1 MPRTASFC
9 MKEIRDLH
17 PDFCDQ
23 STNYKGFLDAC
34 MADRPYTVLEGASGN
49 CAQPPE
55 GGRRRRKSNARKSR
69 KSRSSKRSRKHR
81 R

>member
-1 MPRTASFC
+1 MPLTCAQ
-9 MKEIRDLH
+9 ELH
-17 PDFCDQ
+17 ETRPDFCIG
-23 STNYKGFLDAC
+23 STNYKNALDAC
-34 MADRPYTVLEGASGN
+34 LKKQPYFVDNKEGASGY
-49 CAQPPE
+49 CGGG

>member
-1 MPRTASFC
+1 MPRLAGSC
-9 MKEIRDLH
+9 MREINSLH
-17 PDFCDQ
+17 PDFCRG
-23 STNYKGFLDAC
+23 SKNYEGALDAC
-34 MADRPYTVLEGASGN
+34 MNDQPYKVDNSPEASGN
-49 CAQPPE
+49 CT